1 MQQCRVPTGTYALV
15 EVPQIRGAIVLN
27 NLVGFAEVVGQ
38 DTVDRAIAG
47 LPQSVADEVG
57 ALVSASWIR
66 AASVDVLFGA
76 IARAAGLQ
84 PSELFPEAIER
95 GVSRTLNTVWRALLQ
110 ITSDAAI
117 IKRTPTL
124 YRRTYSRGRLEVRSF
139 GDAAAQVELVD
150 WPDVSDTR
158 LVAVASGMRAVL
170 RIAGRKAV
178 HVASTHTRD
187 GAMFDVRWTR

>member
-1 MQQCRVPTGTYALV
+1 MPTGTFALA

-27 NLVGFAEVVGQ
+27 NLIGFAEVVGQ

-47 LPQSVADEVG
+47 LPRTVADEVS

-76 IARAAGLQ
+76 IARTAGRDPQ
-84 PSELFPEAIER
+84 DLFPEAIER

-117 IKRTPTL
+117 VKRTPTL
-124 YRRTYSRGRLEVRSF
+124 YRRTYNRGRLEVRSF

-150 WPDVSDTR
+150 WSDVSDTR
-158 LVAVASGMRAVL
+158 LLAVSSGIRAVL
-170 RIAGRKAV
+170 RIAGRNAV
-178 HVASTHTRD
+178 HVASRRTSD
-187 GAMFDVRWTR
+187 GALFDVRWTR